1 MLAVGHPLGVLADS
15 FAYLSGMRRV
25 LAITGAVLALLL
37 VLLLVL
43 PFFFQDQIAAK
54 AKEAANRNLTAR
66 VDWRDAGLSIF
77 RNFPNLTLRL
87 DDLTV
92 ANQGR
97 FEGDTLAAVRH
108 LGVVLSL
115 PSVVGYALSGKPIV
129 VRGIELDQ
137 PRLSLIALED
147 GTANWDITRDSGPA
161 TRDSKAMDVSL
172 RKFEM
177 RDGAVSFDNR
187 QVKLAATLKGFDQSL
202 SGDFSQKNV
211 AVKTK
216 AEADTVSVIFA
227 GIPYLNRVK
236 LGVDADVAADLANKA
251 YTIKTTELSLND
263 LKLGVTGSA
272 RSAGKLLG
280 LDLAFKA
287 PSTNFRSILSLVP
300 AVYAREFE
308 KVKTAG
314 SFTMDGRIKGEYGDS
329 AFPSFAINAKVN
341 DAAFQYS
348 DLPLP
353 ARSIFLDLA
362 LTNPGGSAD
371 STVVNLDR
379 FHMRLGRNPVDASL
393 VVRTPVSDPDVDL
406 KMKGRVD
413 LADVRRTLKLEKVE
427 QLSGSIVAD
436 AAVRARM
443 SAIDKQQYDRVA
455 ATGTVDVADLTLKG
469 QALPHPL
476 AIQQASLRLSPQ
488 RASLTRFTGS
498 VGSSDLQATGSID
511 NLIAYAFRDDTLKG
525 SATVRSN
532 RFDLD
537 EWRSGDTTALQ
548 IIPVPPK
555 IDFALNVSANQLTY
569 NQLTMSGAQGK
580 LRIKDQRATLQD
592 FRMNALGGQLGVSGF
607 YETTNPAK
615 PTFDVGFRMLKV
627 NIPAAFQAFTTV
639 QMLAPVA
646 KYASGTVNTDVKLSG
661 ALGKNMMPLFNAL
674 SGSGTFQTAN
684 VALRDFPGMN
694 KIVDATKLQILN
706 NPTMQAIRT
715 GFQIKDGRLLLQ
727 PFNVRIG
734 GLAMTVAGSNGI
746 DQSMEYNLGLKVPR
760 SLLGGGANEALA
772 GVFSKASQAGINLGS
787 TQAIPLDIQL
797 AGKVTDPTVKVDLGS
812 VTSSV
817 TAGAQQAVTQ
827 AVTQK
832 VDSAALRAVAAAE
845 KQAAAI
851 KQEAESLAAKVKL
864 TGYQQADGLVA
875 EAGDNPLLQAGAKVA
890 ADKVRR
896 ETDAKAQGIL
906 NEATRRADSVVAA
919 ARRQAGGE

>member
-1 MLAVGHPLGVLADS
+1 
-15 FAYLSGMRRV
+15 MRR
-25 LAITGAVLALLL
+25 LIAIAGAVLALLL
-37 VLLLVL
+37 VLLLAL
-43 PFFFQDQIAAK
+43 PLLFKDQIAAK
-54 AKEAANRNLTAR
+54 AKEAANRSVTAR
-66 VDWRDAGLSIF
+66 VNWRDAGLSIF

-97 FEGDTLAAVRH
+97 FEGDTLAAIRH

-129 VRGIELDQ
+129 VRGVELDQ
-137 PRLSLIALED
+137 PRLSLVALED
-147 GTANWDITRDSGPA
+147 GTANWDISRPSPDAS
-161 TRDSKAMDVSL
+161 RQSKAMDVSL
-172 RKFEM
+172 RNFEIK
-177 RDGAVSFDNR
+177 DGSVAIDNR
-187 QVKLAATLKGFDQSL
+187 QSKLKATLKGYNQSL

-216 AEADTVSVIFA
+216 AEADTVSVTFA

-236 LGVDADVAADLANKA
+236 LGLDADVAADLVNKA

-314 SFTMDGRIKGEYGDS
+314 SFTMDGRIKGDYGDS
-329 AFPSFAINAKVN
+329 AFPGFDINAKVN

-406 KMKGRVD
+406 KLKGRVD
-413 LADVRRTLKLEKVE
+413 LADVRRTVKLEKVE
-427 QLSGSIVAD
+427 QLSGTVAAD

-455 ATGTVDVADLTLKG
+455 ATGTVDVTDLTLKG

-537 EWRSGDTTALQ
+537 EWRSGEGDLQ

-555 IDFALNVSANQLTY
+555 IDFGLIATVKELTY
-569 NQLTMSGAQGK
+569 DKLKMTGATGR
-580 LRIKDQRATLQD
+580 LRIKDQRVTLQD
-592 FRMNALGGQLGVSGF
+592 FRMNTLGGQIALNGF
-607 YETTNPAK
+607 YETKDTTKPA
-615 PTFDVGFRMLKV
+615 FDVGFRMLKV
-627 NIPAAFQAFTTV
+627 NIPAAFEAFTTV

-646 KYASGTVNTDVKLSG
+646 KYARGTVSTDLKLSG
-661 ALGKNMMPLFNAL
+661 ALGKNMMPLFQGLMGKGAL
-674 SGSGTFQTAN
+674 QTGN
-684 VALRDFPGMN
+684 VALHDFPGMN
-694 KIVDATKLQILN
+694 KIVEVTKLKILE

-715 GFQIKDGRLLLQ
+715 GFQIKEGRLVLP
-727 PFNVRIG
+727 PFNVKMG
-734 GLAMTVAGSNGI
+734 GLAMTVAGSNGV
-746 DQSMEYNLGLKVPR
+746 DQSLDYKLGLKVPK
-760 SLLGGGANEALA
+760 SLLGGEANQALA
-772 GVFSKASQAGINLGS
+772 GIVSKASQAGINLS
-787 TQAIPLDIQL
+787 SAAAIPLDVQL
-797 AGKVTDPTVKVDLGS
+797 GGKITDPVVKLDLGS
-812 VTSSV
+812 PTTSV
-817 TAGAQQAVTQ
+817 AAGAQQAVTE

-890 ADKVRR
+890 ADKVRQ
-896 ETDAKAQGIL
+896 ETDDKAQGIIG
-906 NEATRRADSVVAA
+906 EASRRADSLVAA
-919 ARRQAGGE
+919 ARRQAGPE